1 MKTVITFGRMNPPTK
16 GHEKLVNAVKDLA
29 GDGDHHVFT
38 SMTHEP
44 KRNPLTPEQKHGYL
58 KSSFPNTN
66 IVSQRSPFH
75 ALTHLQDEGY
85 KDVTVVVGADR
96 VSEFERIGSHKDFN
110 FDNYNVVSA
119 GERSGGEIENISA
132 SGARSAAKEKRYA
145 DFKGMIPSELSG
157 KDMRSMYSDIRTQM
171 EEFNLT
177 EELFSDK
184 EELELYFEA
193 FFPMKTLFE
202 QQGDTDFG
210 QGNEDRDRKR
220 IDREESRK
228 KSETNPW
235 PELLVVRTAGDNKL
249 RIVPKADFESG
260 SQEIVSGNYPG
271 APPMGEVTPQ
281 IAFSVMQEA
290 DFEASKTSNKL
301 LKMFGV
307 SDPRDL
313 DIGQI
318 EASGGAPAPAPM
330 SGGSPEGEEAG
341 MEMGMVPAPRTPPDG
356 IEVTDP
362 SSLYPDWD
370 HTPEQLIS
378 GGAMMLNVLTGRNA
392 MDGGIPMDVAEWS
405 NFSATLSP
413 SAERFGTAL
422 SQQIPPEYFVEDNSR
437 VPGMLSQTWVENG
450 GTNPIPT
457 ADLLFINPASNDTIR
472 ANVKVGK
479 TNLLPPSENESNV
492 LFNTLAANGMVTP
505 FSQRKEVKKFSD
517 GLKTKLSQVLSQI
530 EQKAGTIKESKDDV
544 FSEATRLYDEVAG
557 KIEDLMALDK
567 GLKKAILREIMTGEL
582 QFGPDSLAS
591 ATHVIATNKD
601 GTSTQLQPITNFYI
615 SKLNDVSNVN
625 VIFTP
630 ANMEE
635 RVESEQTSGDTFV
648 DYVRLLT
655 ANMEDKLEL
664 DNLAYRKTTN
674 DPGTDFGLD
683 AVSGTDHE
691 LNAVPDPFDGVSDE
705 GSSVDFG
712 GVETKHNLRTMIQS
726 AVENMSNI
734 LEIMRFFNI
743 GIETIDIDPINLT
756 TLNDQRA
763 DKYNIITVN
772 GKRFRVPVD
781 KGIEDLMD
789 DFDYIENIFSDIIME
804 GRKVRKY
811 KKGKGKCGTG
821 SDPEWCYQ
829 KKKKRYRAKLQK
841 YNRDKGTHGNGDDKD
856 ASHENGKIVGF
867 EDEKTNKSRNGRG
880 SKKRKKIKK
889 SKKRKKLKEEHGA
902 GDEGTTELLMKYLK
916 DTPYSGLINYKP
928 QIRLRGKKNDD
939 SCDCKKD

>member
-16 GHEKLVNAVKDLA
+16 GHEKLINAVKDLA

-44 KRNPLTPEQKHGYL
+44 KKNPLSPEQKHGYL

-119 GERSGGEIENISA
+119 GERSGGDIENISA
-132 SGARSAAKEKRYA
+132 SGARAAAKEKRYG
-145 DFKGMIPSELSG
+145 DFKGMTPSELSG
-157 KDMRSMYSDIRTQM
+157 KDIRSMYSDIRTQM

-202 QQGDTDFG
+202 QQGDVDFD

-220 IDREESRK
+220 LDREQSRK

-235 PELLVVRTAGDNKL
+235 PELLIVRTAGDNKL
-249 RIVPKADFESG
+249 RIIPKADFEST

-281 IAFSVMQEA
+281 IAFGVMQEP
-290 DFEASKTSNKL
+290 DFEASKTSNRL

-313 DIGQI
+313 DIGQ
-318 EASGGAPAPAPM
+318 AAAGGGGGAPAPA
-330 SGGSPEGEEAG
+330 SAGGGAPAEQEMG
-341 MEMGMVPAPRTPPDG
+341 MEMGMAPAPRTPPDG
-356 IEVTDP
+356 IEITDP
-362 SSLYPDWD
+362 ASLYPDWD
-370 HTPEQLIS
+370 HSPDQLIS
-378 GGAMMLNVLTGRNA
+378 SGVMMWNMLTGRNA
-392 MDGGIPMDVAEWS
+392 LDGGVPMDVAEWA

-422 SQQIPPEYFVEDNSR
+422 TQQIPAEYFAIDNSR
-437 VPGMLSQTWVENG
+437 SPGMLTQSWVENG
-450 GTNPIPT
+450 GTNAIPT
-457 ADLLFINPASNDTIR
+457 ADLIFMNPATNDTIR

-492 LFNTLAANGMVTP
+492 LFNTLATNGMITP
-505 FSQRKEVKKFSD
+505 FAKRKEVKKFSD
-517 GLKTKLSQVLSQI
+517 GIKNKLTQVLSQI
-530 EQKAGTIKESKDDV
+530 EQKAGTIRESKDDV
-544 FSEATRLYDEVAG
+544 FTEATQLYDEVAG
-557 KIEDLMALDK
+557 KIEDLMSLDK
-567 GLKKAILREIMTGEL
+567 SLKKSILREILTGEL
-582 QFGPDSLAS
+582 QFGPESLSS
-591 ATHVIATNKD
+591 ATHIIATNKD
-601 GTSTQLQPITNFYI
+601 GTATQLQQITNFYI
-615 SKLNDVSNVN
+615 SRLNEVANVN
-625 VIFTP
+625 IIFAP
-630 ANMEE
+630 ANIEE
-635 RVESEQTSGDTFV
+635 RVETEATPGDTFI

-655 ANMEDKLEL
+655 QNMEDKLDL
-664 DNLAYRKTTN
+664 DDLAWKKPNYE
-674 DPGTDFGLD
+674 PGTDFGLD

-712 GVETKHNLRTMIQS
+712 GIETKQNLRTMVQTAAQNLDS
-726 AVENMSNI
+726 I
-734 LEIMRFFNI
+734 LDIMRFFNI
-743 GIETIDIDPINLT
+743 GVESIDIDPINLT
-756 TLNDQRA
+756 TLNEQRA
-763 DKYNIITVN
+763 DKYNIVTVN

-781 KGIEDLMD
+781 KNTEDLMD
-789 DFDYIENIFSDIIME
+789 DYDYIENIFTDIIME

-811 KKGKGKCGTG
+811 KKGEGKCGTG

-829 KKKKRYRAKLQK
+829 KKKKKYRAKLQK
-841 YNRDKGTHGNGDDKD
+841 YNRDNGTHGNGDDKD
-856 ASHENGKIVGF
+856 ASHKNGKISGF
-867 EDEKTNKSRNGRG
+867 EDEKTNRSRNGKG
-880 SKKRKKIKK
+880 

-902 GDEGTTELLMKYLK
+902 GDEGTSELLMKYLK

-928 QIRLRGKKNDD
+928 QIPSRRKKKDD
-939 SCDCKKD
+939 SCKCKKI